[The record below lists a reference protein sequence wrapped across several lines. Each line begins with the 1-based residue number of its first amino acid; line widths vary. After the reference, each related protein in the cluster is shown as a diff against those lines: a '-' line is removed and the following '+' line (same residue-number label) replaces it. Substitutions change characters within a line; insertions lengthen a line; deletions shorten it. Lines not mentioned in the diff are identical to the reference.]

1 MALFSFTPAESR
13 QTGDTSTSK
22 QASQEVETMPVKSGS
37 TTSTQAAGTGVQQ
50 LPLPKVPE
58 KPAIMRPC
66 RVADTSF
73 VSFQLFTETMSF
85 DW

>member
-1 MALFSFTPAESR
+1 
-13 QTGDTSTSK
+13 
-22 QASQEVETMPVKSGS
+22 MPVKSGN
-37 TTSTQAAGTGVQQ
+37 TTSTPTAGTVQS
-50 LPLPKVPE
+50 PLANLPE
-58 KPAIMRPC
+58 KPVILRPC

>member
-1 MALFSFTPAESR
+1 
-13 QTGDTSTSK
+13 
-22 QASQEVETMPVKSGS
+22 MPVKSGS
-37 TTSTQAAGTGVQQ
+37 TTSTQTAGTVQQ
-50 LPLPKVPE
+50 LPLAKVPE
-58 KPAIMRPC
+58 KPAIMRPF